1 MDMTPGERY
10 FPMEHGAC
18 EDLLE
23 AVLVLT
29 GREGSPPE
37 AEALASHLKT
47 DEASVASLVSEL
59 AARGLLRV
67 DPSGRVTLLPPG
79 QDIASRVA
87 NRHRILESFLAEKL
101 GVEPVTASGEACLME
116 HQVSDETIRRLSDF
130 LGRQGG
136 TRHRARIR
144 GEPGGGVEG
153 GGRAAPIL
161 LSEYPEGTRLRV
173 MAIGNYSRVRRLA
186 DVGLLPG
193 ETLVLKRKLSNG
205 SVVVEVKGSDIALST
220 EVAACI
226 LVEEQG

>member
-1 MDMTPGERY
+1 
-10 FPMEHGAC
+10 MEHAAC

-23 AVLVLT
+23 AILILT
-29 GREGSPPE
+29 EQCGSPPTAE
-37 AEALASHLKT
+37 NLGAHLGRDAASLEALLRDQEKAGR
-47 DEASVASLVSEL
+47 VS
-59 AARGLLRV
+59 V
-67 DPSGRVTLLPPG
+67 DPSGRVSLLPDG
-79 QDIASRVA
+79 QAIASRVV

-101 GVEPVTASGEACLME
+101 GVEPGKASGEACRME
-116 HQVSDETIRRLSDF
+116 HQVSDETIRKLSDF

-136 TRHRARIR
+136 ARHRSRTR
-144 GEPGGGVEG
+144 GGEAGGEEE
-153 GGRAAPIL
+153 GRAEAPIS

-193 ETLVLKRKLSNG
+193 ESLVLKRKLSNG
-205 SVVVEVKGSDIALST
+205 SVVVEVKGCDIALSS

>member
-1 MDMTPGERY
+1 
-10 FPMEHGAC
+10 MEHVAC

-23 AVLVLT
+23 AVLILT
-29 GREGSPPE
+29 EKGGTPPTGGE
-37 AEALASHLKT
+37 LAVHLRR
-47 DEASVASLVSEL
+47 DEASVTSLLAEL
-59 AARGLLRV
+59 AAAGKLEIHPGGAV
-67 DPSGRVTLLPPG
+67 SLLPPG
-79 QDIASRVA
+79 EAIASRVA

-101 GVEPVTASGEACLME
+101 GVEPGKASGEACLME
-116 HQVSDETIRRLSDF
+116 HQVSDETIRRLSEF

-136 TRHRARIR
+136 ARHRARIR
-144 GEPGGGVEG
+144 GEPGGRGEG
-153 GGRAAPIL
+153 GGRAEPIL